1 MTEQATLADLE
12 HLLERGV
19 EIFFLEGDDPDKS
32 KRRLLAAPELFA
44 VTQLYWRHVYDLL
57 KEQKHQVAREVLE
70 EVSKFIEAAD
80 EMDRLLQEGPKEFPG
95 AHPEESEST
104 VSIIVPVLMHQLES
118 HTAQPSRSAEATYLL
133 MLQQQLMFPLTQ
145 SQDY

>member
-1 MTEQATLADLE
+1 MNEPATLEDLE

-19 EIFFLEGDDPDKS
+19 QTFFLEGQEPDKTT
-32 KRRLLAAPELFA
+32 RRLRGATQLFA
-44 VTQLYWRHVYDLL
+44 TIQEYWMGVYKLL
-57 KEQKHQVAREVLE
+57 VERKYQQAYMVLFK
-70 EVSKFIEAAD
+70 VSELIRVAD
-80 EMDRLLQEGPKEFPG
+80 EMDRLLQEGPNEFPG

-118 HTAQPSRSAEATYLL
+118 HTEQPSRSAEATYLL